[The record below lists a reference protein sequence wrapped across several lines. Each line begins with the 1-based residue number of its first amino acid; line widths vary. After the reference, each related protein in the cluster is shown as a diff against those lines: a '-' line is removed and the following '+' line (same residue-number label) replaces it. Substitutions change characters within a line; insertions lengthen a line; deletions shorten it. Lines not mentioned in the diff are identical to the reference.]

1 MANAFIRTRD
11 DYAAL
16 VMRLFLGVVFF
27 GHGAQKVLGWFGGG
41 GARATIQA
49 FSKQGLPPAVSVL
62 IMAAEFGGAL
72 LLIIGLL
79 TRLAAIGIGC
89 VMVAAI
95 LMVHSRFGFFMN
107 WFGNQR
113 GEGYEYHLLALAL
126 CLGLLITGG
135 GAFSVDRALSRDED
149 GRMQSA
155 MMPRV

>member
-27 GHGAQKVLGWFGGG
+27 GHGAQKVLGWWGGP
-41 GARATIQA
+41 GARGTIQVFA
-49 FSKQGLPPAVSVL
+49 KAGLPPVVSVL

-72 LLIIGLL
+72 LLFIGFL

-95 LMVHSRFGFFMN
+95 LMVHSKVGFFMN
-107 WFGNQR
+107 WFGNQK
-113 GEGYEYHLLALAL
+113 GEGYEYHLLAVAL
-126 CLGLLITGG
+126 CIALLITGG
-135 GAFSVDRALSRDED
+135 GAFSV
-149 GRMQSA
+149 
-155 MMPRV
+155 